1 MVEEEK
7 KKIDRIGKKR
17 GRRPKDMKSVYV
29 VNKEQ
34 TKYFVDLSKD
44 QKELGRVWE
53 LLSLANTKKHGG
65 EVLFKDLAMY
75 AISKL
80 SNKDI
85 EKLQENSL
93 SEMEKVERSLDE
105 YNSKN
110 GTKLNL
116 GEYLLKKLNLN

>member
-1 MVEEEK
+1 MVEGNKENIEMVK
-7 KKIDRIGKKR
+7 KKR
-17 GRRPKDMKSVYV
+17 GRRLKNAKNEYV

-34 TKYFVDLSKD
+34 TKFFVDLSKD
-44 QKELGRVWE
+44 EKDLGKIQEILVE
-53 LLSLANTKKHGG
+53 ANTKKHGG
-65 EVLFKDLAMY
+65 EVLFKDLALY

-80 SNKDI
+80 SKKDI

-105 YNSKN
+105 YNIKN

>member
-1 MVEEEK
+1 MVEGNKENIEMVK
-7 KKIDRIGKKR
+7 KKR
-17 GRRPKDMKSVYV
+17 GRRPKDAKNEYV
-29 VNKEQ
+29 LNKEQ
-34 TKYFVDLSKD
+34 TKFFVDLSKD
-44 QKELGRVWE
+44 EKDLEKIQEILVE
-53 LLSLANTKKHGG
+53 TNTKKHGG
-65 EVLFKDLAMY
+65 EVLFKDLALY

-80 SNKDI
+80 SKKDI

-105 YNSKN
+105 YNIKN

>member
-1 MVEEEK
+1 MVEGNKENIEMVK
-7 KKIDRIGKKR
+7 KKR
-17 GRRPKDMKSVYV
+17 GRRPKDAKNEYV
-29 VNKEQ
+29 LNKEQ
-34 TKYFVDLSKD
+34 TKFFGDLSKD
-44 QKELGRVWE
+44 EKDLGKIQEILVE
-53 LLSLANTKKHGG
+53 ANTKKHGG
-65 EVLFKDLAMY
+65 EVLFKDLALY

-80 SNKDI
+80 SKKDI

-105 YNSKN
+105 YNIKN

>member
-1 MVEEEK
+1 MEEVRKEN
-7 KKIDRIGKKR
+7 IDKVVKKR
-17 GRRPKDMKSVYV
+17 GRRPKDKKMEYEI
-29 VNKEQ
+29 NKEQ
-34 TKYFVDLSKD
+34 SKFFVDLSKER
-44 QKELGRVWE
+44 KELE
-53 LLSLANTKKHGG
+53 EIQNILLEANKKKHGG
-65 EVLFKDLAMY
+65 EVLFKDLALY

-80 SNKDI
+80 GKKDI
-85 EKLQENSL
+85 EKVQENSL

>member
-34 TKYFVDLSKD
+34 TKFFVDLSKD

-53 LLSLANTKKHGG
+53 LLSLVNTKKHGG

-85 EKLQENSL
+85 EKLQESSL